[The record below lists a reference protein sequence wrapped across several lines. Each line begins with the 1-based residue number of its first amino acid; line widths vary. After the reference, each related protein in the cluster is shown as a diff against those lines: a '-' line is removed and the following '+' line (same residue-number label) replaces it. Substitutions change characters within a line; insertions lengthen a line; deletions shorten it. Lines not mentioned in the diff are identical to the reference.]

1 MKLFQTRIVTR
12 DVPALV
18 RFYRQLTGTTPVGD
32 DVYAEF
38 HGAGLALAISSERTI
53 ERHGAGAATARSNR
67 SVILDFEVADVD
79 AERARLSGL
88 IETFVL
94 EPTTQPWGNR
104 AMLFRDP
111 DGNLINVFAPAAPAA
126 ASATTADHGAR
137 R

>member
-1 MKLFQTRIVTR
+1 MKLSQARIVTR

-18 RFYRQLTGTTPVGD
+18 RFYRQLTGMTPIGD

-38 HGAGLALAISSERTI
+38 HGPRLALAISSERTI
-53 ERHGAGAATARSNR
+53 ERHGAAAATAGANR

-88 IETFVL
+88 VAAFVL

-104 AMLFRDP
+104 SMLLRDP
-111 DGNLINVFAPAAPAA
+111 DGNLINVFAPAAPDA
-126 ASATTADHGAR
+126 ASAPTVAHGE
-137 R
+137 